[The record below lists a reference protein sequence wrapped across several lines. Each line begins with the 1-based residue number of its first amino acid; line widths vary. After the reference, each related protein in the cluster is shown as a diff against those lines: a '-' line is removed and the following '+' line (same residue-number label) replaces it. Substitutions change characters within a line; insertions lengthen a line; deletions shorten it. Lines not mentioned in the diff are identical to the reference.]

1 MRKNE
6 RIVRGMTTA
15 AEARRIALA
24 AQGFGVAR
32 SDEPATGPSL
42 ARILAEVRRL
52 GVLQIDSVNVLARAH
67 YLPLFA
73 RLGAY
78 DRARL
83 DELAWGPSP
92 ALFEYW
98 SHQASLTPVEL
109 YPLFRWRMRRAERG
123 EGTWGRIAR
132 FAKEKRRYLREV
144 LREIEA
150 RGPLAASQLST
161 AKKTTTGWW
170 EWSDA
175 KHAVETLFWQGRL
188 AVASRRGSFERL
200 YDLPERVIPA
210 SVREAPLVKDAD
222 AHRQLLEIA
231 ARALGVGTE
240 DDLADYWR
248 LARLECRPRLAE
260 LVGEGVLIAVNV
272 EGWKPAA
279 YVHRDFASTPKRRSK
294 DRAAETAALVGP
306 FDPIVWYRA
315 RAHRVFDF
323 HYRIGIYTP
332 AHQRTHGYYVM
343 PFLLRD
349 ALVARVDLK
358 ADRAEGVLR
367 VRAAWL
373 EEGQTAE
380 VAEPLAVELGRM
392 ARWLGLAR
400 IAVERKGTLATALRA
415 TVRG

>member
-1 MRKNE
+1 
-6 RIVRGMTTA
+6 MTTA

-32 SDEPATGPSL
+32 SDEPSKGPSV

-83 DELAWGPSP
+83 DELAWGPKP

-98 SHQASLTPVEL
+98 SHQASLAPVEL

-150 RGPLAASQLST
+150 AGPLAASQLST
-161 AKKTTTGWW
+161 AKKKATGWW

-210 SVREAPLVKDAD
+210 AVLDAPLVNDAD

-231 ARALGVGTE
+231 ARALGIGTE

-260 LVGEGVLIAVNV
+260 LVEEGVLVATEVD
-272 EGWKPAA
+272 GWKRGAF
-279 YVHRDFASTPKRRSK
+279 VHRDFAKPKSKTRRSV
-294 DRAAETAALVGP
+294 RTAQIAALVGP

-343 PFLLRD
+343 PFLLDD

-373 EEGQTAE
+373 EEGQTPD
-380 VAEPLAVELGRM
+380 VAEPLAAELARM
-392 ARWLGLAR
+392 ARWLGLGR
-400 IAVERKGTLATALRA
+400 VVVERKGTLAKTLRDK
-415 TVRG
+415 VRA

>member
-1 MRKNE
+1 
-6 RIVRGMTTA
+6 MTTA

-32 SDEPATGPSL
+32 SDEPSKGPSS

-52 GVLQIDSVNVLARAH
+52 AGLQIDSVNVVARAH

-83 DELAWGPSP
+83 DELAWGPKP

-98 SHQASLTPVEL
+98 SHQASLAPVEL

-161 AKKTTTGWW
+161 AKKTATGWW

-210 SVREAPLVKDAD
+210 SVREAPPVKDAD
-222 AHRQLLEIA
+222 AHRELLAIA
-231 ARALGVGTE
+231 ARALGIGTE

-260 LVGEGVLIAVNV
+260 LVEEGVLVAVEV
-272 EGWKPAA
+272 EGWKRGAF
-279 YVHRDFASTPKRRSK
+279 VHRDFAKTTSKRVRTS
-294 DRAAETAALVGP
+294 ALVGP

-343 PFLLRD
+343 PFLLDD

-373 EEGQTAE
+373 EEGRMPE
-380 VAEPLAVELGRM
+380 VAEPLAEELARM
-392 ARWLGLAR
+392 AKWLGLPEV
-400 IAVERKGTLATALRA
+400 AVERKGTLAKALRDK
-415 TVRG
+415 VRA